1 MVINH
6 HHHRRHRQVRNADL
20 IVAIED
26 GQVKEQGTHSELMAL
41 GGLYSSL
48 VERQMAGKEE
58 TLAIEEQANIKDNQ
72 G

>member
-1 MVINH
+1 M
-6 HHHRRHRQVRNADL
+6 
-20 IVAIED
+20 AIED

>member
-1 MVINH
+1 M
-6 HHHRRHRQVRNADL
+6 RNADL